1 MIDFSKYP
9 LNAEDAKELSKLKID
24 MVFQPIF
31 TAKSLDIFAY
41 EALMRPE
48 GKTPLELINEYHNDN
63 KLSVI
68 EVATCIGAAQEFVRR
83 GYTQKLCINSL
94 PSEVLTEEQAAV
106 YYGSFPQLIGRVI
119 VEITEHTRPDKESW
133 IAKKYFIDSHGTLT
147 AVDDYLTGYNDQ
159 EAVKYF
165 QPEYVK
171 LDRSLVAGIDA
182 DADKQ
187 RKIQELA
194 HELHQQG
201 IQVIAEGIETEA
213 ELEYLRFNTDVD
225 FFQGYYLGRPQ

>member
-9 LNAEDAKELSKLKID
+9 LNAEDTKELSTLKID
-24 MVFQPIF
+24 MAFQPIF
-31 TAKSLDIFAY
+31 AAKNLDIFAY

-48 GKTPLELINEYHNDN
+48 GKTPLELIDEYQKDN

-94 PSEVLTEEQAAV
+94 PSEVLTKEQAEV
-106 YYGSFPQLIGRVI
+106 YYGSFPELRGRVV
-119 VEITEHTRPDKESW
+119 VEITEHTRPDKKSW
-133 IAKKYFIDSHGTLT
+133 IAKKNFIDSHGTLT
-147 AVDDYLTGYNDQ
+147 AVDDYLTGYNNQ

-171 LDRSLVAGIDA
+171 LDRSFVADIDT
-182 DADKQ
+182 DTDKQ

-201 IQVIAEGIETEA
+201 IQVIAEGIETKA
-213 ELEYLRFNTDVD
+213 ELEYLRFQTDVD
-225 FFQGYYLGRPQ
+225 YFQGFYLGRPQ